1 MAKKRSKSR
10 EKASLNLGEIDRF
23 LDDASST
30 PEDRDPS
37 SAPSAPK
44 AAPDA
49 EPTPES
55 TDAEAD
61 PTLPEAEP
69 PRALSIDIPDDGLLA
84 IIRAI
89 HPDTTL
95 EFVLEFLGQNGVTF
109 GTDEDTIRKAI
120 DQAKDSGQPVRDVA
134 VAKGV
139 EPRHPAPPRMEHRPP
154 GGLDSLPGLGPVAK
168 ALKLESPQE
177 LVESVKDLT
186 VLPVASGDTL
196 AELVHDAGE
205 PGKNVRGEAV
215 DPPPIETEMESEAL
229 QPGSGVDRDGDGR
242 YHATHWGYAGVLEGK
257 VTVLAPIWIAPDG
270 MVASLLHRP
279 YEGPEPSSPTV
290 DDLTTALG
298 SCNVTVGIEPDWL
311 QKVVD
316 RLAEGTVVRIMVPL
330 ARGVEPESSEDGRID
345 FSFPPD
351 TLAGTIA
358 ADGSINLKERNLF
371 PGFEEGELLA
381 ETVPPVVG
389 TPGKSVRDE
398 IVEIDPPLAVELVAG
413 ENTRLEEKGDVQK
426 IFSGITGGASV
437 KTVEISGGDG
447 KKQQSTVSVKEV
459 AQVSGDVNYETGNL
473 DHKGNIDIK
482 GSVLG
487 GFSVRARGDIIVG
500 GAIEDGASLECEGS
514 LTVKMGIF
522 GENTE
527 VRSGGDI
534 TAKFIQDATVHA
546 DGNINIGSYVHT
558 ASVHS
563 GKRVVVEGGGGSG
576 GGIIGG
582 ETWAVE
588 GITTKNCGSQRS
600 ATTFVAVGV
609 NRDLYIEYDKAR
621 RTAAKGSTLLS
632 NLMRAIGVKSL
643 ESEAIKKL
651 VAQQPRRANEILHY
665 VKKANELSTIAK
677 ENEEKEKALHEQ
689 IDRTSEHATLD
700 VGDVAYERV
709 RLRIGN
715 REVRLDEDRKGV
727 RYLVQ
732 KKDDAIEIT
741 YAALSPEGSDDSKKE
756 ES

>member
-1 MAKKRSKSR
+1 M
-10 EKASLNLGEIDRF
+10 
-23 LDDASST
+23 
-30 PEDRDPS
+30 
-37 SAPSAPK
+37 
-44 AAPDA
+44 
-49 EPTPES
+49 
-55 TDAEAD
+55 
-61 PTLPEAEP
+61 
-69 PRALSIDIPDDGLLA
+69 SIDIPDDGLLA

-89 HPDTTL
+89 NPDTTL

-120 DQAKDSGQPVRDVA
+120 DQAKDSGQSVRDVA

-371 PGFEEGELLA
+371 PGVEEGELLA

-398 IVEIDPPLAVELVAG
+398 IVEETLYSHLLKSNCPV
-413 ENTRLEEKGDVQK
+413 
-426 IFSGITGGASV
+426 TGQP
-437 KTVEISGGDG
+437 DW
-447 KKQQSTVSVKEV
+447 
-459 AQVSGDVNYETGNL
+459 
-473 DHKGNIDIK
+473 
-482 GSVLG
+482 GSVLMRYKG
-487 GFSVRARGDIIVG
+487 PKIDREGLLRYLIGFRQHQDFHEHCVETVFTDLMGRCNP
-500 GAIEDGASLECEGS
+500 ES
-514 LTVKMGIF
+514 LTVVARYTRRGGLDI
-522 GENTE
+522 NPWRSTE
-527 VRSGGDI
+527 
-534 TAKFIQDATVHA
+534 
-546 DGNINIGSYVHT
+546 
-558 ASVHS
+558 
-563 GKRVVVEGGGGSG
+563 
-576 GGIIGG
+576 
-582 ETWAVE
+582 
-588 GITTKNCGSQRS
+588 
-600 ATTFVAVGV
+600 
-609 NRDLYIEYDKAR
+609 
-621 RTAAKGSTLLS
+621 TAACPVG
-632 NLMRAIGVKSL
+632 RA
-643 ESEAIKKL
+643 
-651 VAQQPRRANEILHY
+651 AQTCWKHW
-665 VKKANELSTIAK
+665 
-677 ENEEKEKALHEQ
+677 
-689 IDRTSEHATLD
+689 
-700 VGDVAYERV
+700 G
-709 RLRIGN
+709 
-715 REVRLDEDRKGV
+715 
-727 RYLVQ
+727 
-732 KKDDAIEIT
+732 
-741 YAALSPEGSDDSKKE
+741 
-756 ES
+756 